1 MWKFLSNKKYTILD
15 LNITSSSYT
24 YNQREKFKIAFIDD
38 EDFIYLDRLIKL
50 GFRIN
55 KYDDVKDLEMLSS
68 YDIIISDIR
77 GVGKSFN
84 SDAEGAFL
92 LHELK
97 KIYPYKVFAA
107 YTGSA
112 FDVKINSYLSGIQ
125 VIKKDFS
132 IDEWSTAIDSLIFD
146 ISNPKK
152 VWKRI
157 RSELLDIEVPL
168 SDLVELENEFVS
180 RILNKKNLDNFPSS
194 KIKNNLSP
202 EAIEIISSTLTA
214 LLTKLFFS

>member
-1 MWKFLSNKKYTILD
+1 MWKFWSNKKYTIQD
-15 LNITSSSYT
+15 LNITGSSYT
-24 YNQREKFKIAFIDD
+24 NVQRENFKIAFIDD
-38 EDFIYLDRLIKL
+38 EDFVYLERLTNL

-55 KYDDVKDLEMLSS
+55 KYNDVQDLNMLSS

-84 SDAEGAFL
+84 SDAEEAFI

-97 KIYPYKVFAA
+97 KTYPYKVFAA

-112 FDVKINSYLSGIQ
+112 FDIKINSYLSGIK

-132 IDEWSTAIDSLIFD
+132 IDEWSAAIDSLISD

-152 VWKRI
+152 VWKRM
-157 RSELLDIEVPL
+157 RSELLEIEVPL
-168 SDLVELENEFVS
+168 SHLVKLEDEFVYKV
-180 RILNKKNLDNFPSS
+180 LNNKSLENFPSADIRN
-194 KIKNNLSP
+194 KLSQD
-202 EAIEIISSTLTA
+202 AINIISATA
-214 LLTKLFFS
+214 SALFAKLLSA

>member
-1 MWKFLSNKKYTILD
+1 MWKFLSNKKYTIQD
-15 LNITSSSYT
+15 LNITGSSFA
-24 YNQREKFKIAFIDD
+24 NIQRDKFKIAFIDD
-38 EDFIYLDRLIKL
+38 EDFVYLERLLNL

-55 KYDDVKDLEMLSS
+55 KYEDVQDLNMLSS
-68 YDIIISDIR
+68 YDVIISDIR

-84 SDAEGAFL
+84 SEAEGAFI

-97 KIYPYKVFAA
+97 KKYPYKVFAA

-132 IDEWSTAIDSLIFD
+132 IDEWSAAIDSLILD

-152 VWKRI
+152 VWKRM
-157 RSELLDIEVPL
+157 RSELLEKEVPL
-168 SDLVELENEFVS
+168 SDLVKLEDEFVS
-180 RILNKKNLDNFPSS
+180 KILNNESLENFPSK
-194 KIKNNLSP
+194 KIKSNLSP
-202 EAIEIISSTLTA
+202 DAINIISSTLAT
-214 LLTKLFFS
+214 LFSKFLSA

>member
-1 MWKFLSNKKYTILD
+1 MWKFLSNKKYTIQD
-15 LNITSSSYT
+15 LNITGSSFA
-24 YNQREKFKIAFIDD
+24 NIQRDKFKIAFIDD
-38 EDFIYLDRLIKL
+38 EDFVYLERLLNL

-55 KYDDVKDLEMLSS
+55 KYEDVQDLNMLSS
-68 YDIIISDIR
+68 YDVIISDIR

-84 SDAEGAFL
+84 SEAEGAFI

-97 KIYPYKVFAA
+97 KKYPYKVFAA

-132 IDEWSTAIDSLIFD
+132 IDEWSAAIDSLILD

-152 VWKRI
+152 VWKRM
-157 RSELLDIEVPL
+157 RSELLEKEVPL
-168 SDLVELENEFVS
+168 SDLVKLEDEFVS
-180 RILNKKNLDNFPSS
+180 KILNNESLENFPSK
-194 KIKNNLSP
+194 KIKSNLSP
-202 EAIEIISSTLTA
+202 DAINIISSTLAA
-214 LLTKLFFS
+214 LFSKLLPV

>member
-107 YTGSA
+107 YTESA

-202 EAIEIISSTLTA
+202 EAIKIISSTLTA